1 MADHA
6 TEMMRASRE
15 QRTLAVLRVALG
27 AMFLWV
33 FFENLGKG
41 AYTPSGYKGVI
52 DYYLKN
58 GHAPAVWKG
67 VMSAAAANARVAG
80 PLQALT
86 ELGFG
91 VFLVA
96 GAATRVVAAAAGA
109 FLFTLWVTELG
120 TSWFWELAMP
130 VVVAF
135 SLAWARPGRTWGVDA
150 VLARRYPG
158 WRLG

>member
-1 MADHA
+1 MDDHA
-6 TEMMRASRE
+6 TKMIKASRE
-15 QRTLAVLRVALG
+15 KVALTVLRVALG
-27 AMFLWV
+27 AMFVWV

-52 DYYLKN
+52 DYYVKT

-67 VMSAAAANARVAG
+67 VISAMADNARIVA
-80 PLQALT
+80 PLQAAT

-91 VFLVA
+91 VLLLA
-96 GAATRVVAAAAGA
+96 GAATRVVAAAAGT
-109 FLFTLWVTELG
+109 FLFSLWVTELG
-120 TSWFWELAMP
+120 TSWIWELGMP

-135 SLAWARPGRTWGVDA
+135 SLAWARAGRTFGVDA
-150 VLARRYPG
+150 LIARRFPG